1 MEKLNRA
8 ELRKRYAAS
17 NRRMLFLD
25 YEGTLVS
32 QNQASTDRVVEHV
45 IDRLAGDTKNSV
57 AVISD
62 RSVPALMDCF
72 VNNRATLVAE
82 NGGFMRSPNGQW
94 QALGDL
100 YMMWKEPVVT
110 ALRRLAA
117 SYPGTTIA
125 EKHFSVKWT
134 YQNGTNN
141 LPTNDRKQLNVAFRM
156 LSNQFDVPMVQ
167 TDVAVEYRTTE
178 VNKGKFAASWMNLHG
193 PCDFIMAIGDD
204 STDEDL
210 FNSIGKVY
218 TTIRVGFVS
227 ASQAKYYIESRR
239 DVLPLLE
246 ELIETSLKHN

>member
-1 MEKLNRA
+1 MEKLNRT
-8 ELRKRYAAS
+8 ELRKQYAAS
-17 NRRMLFLD
+17 NRRMILLD
-25 YEGTLVS
+25 YEGTLVA
-32 QNQASTDRVVEHV
+32 QNQASTDRVVEYV
-45 IDRLAGDTKNSV
+45 IGRLASDVKNSV

-62 RSVPALMDCF
+62 RSVAALTDCF
-72 VNNRATLVAE
+72 VNNPATLVAE
-82 NGGFMRSPNGQW
+82 NGGFMRDPNGNW

-134 YQNGTNN
+134 YQNENNN
-141 LPTNDRKQLNVAFRM
+141 LPDNDRKQLGVAFRM
-156 LSNQFDVPMVQ
+156 LSTQFDVPMVQ
-167 TDVAVEYRTTE
+167 TDTAVEYRATE

-204 STDEDL
+204 SADEDL
-210 FNSIGKVY
+210 FNSIGKAY
-218 TTIRVGFVS
+218 TTIRVGFLS
-227 ASQAKYYIESRR
+227 GSHARYYIESRR

-246 ELIETSLKHN
+246 ELIETTSKHN